1 MKVSRQVLFGGLA
14 AAALAAGLV
23 WFSRRPAPA
32 DPVNLET
39 REMELLV
46 GAMMGP
52 AEREQ
57 LAASAEQR
65 QHFTRRI
72 KEVLAVGR
80 LAEEQGYAARPE
92 VQSQIDYQSE
102 VILNDAY
109 QKRHPGAQAGE
120 AESRAYAQSHPAEF
134 ETYLKYNPQYR
145 AEAQGPGRDEV
156 GRRFGAFK
164 MLAERARREGIDRD
178 KGVRLQLALERR
190 RLLAA
195 NYIDGL
201 MKNPEKLVG
210 EAEIAQYFSSH
221 QAEFDEVHARQIL
234 VSARPPAATAPP
246 GREAAPAA
254 APSPAPTPSALV
266 EEEARQRALA
276 LLRRVRAGEDFAR
289 LASETS
295 DDARTREKGGDL
307 GYIGRGQVVAPVE
320 QAAFSLR
327 PGEVSDP
334 VKSKLG
340 FHLVKVEDRRA
351 RALESDPAIRQRII
365 SRLQDEKLRRHLD
378 DISARSQIQVA
389 GDFKVLDPR

>member
-1 MKVSRQVLFGGLA
+1 
-14 AAALAAGLV
+14 
-23 WFSRRPAPA
+23 
-32 DPVNLET
+32 
-39 REMELLV
+39 
-46 GAMMGP
+46 
-52 AEREQ
+52 
-57 LAASAEQR
+57 
-65 QHFTRRI
+65 
-72 KEVLAVGR
+72 
-80 LAEEQGYAARPE
+80 
-92 VQSQIDYQSE
+92 QSQIDYQSE

-120 AESRAYAQSHPAEF
+120 AESRAYAQSHPEEF

-234 VSARPPAATAPP
+234 VSARP
-246 GREAAPAA
+246 PAA